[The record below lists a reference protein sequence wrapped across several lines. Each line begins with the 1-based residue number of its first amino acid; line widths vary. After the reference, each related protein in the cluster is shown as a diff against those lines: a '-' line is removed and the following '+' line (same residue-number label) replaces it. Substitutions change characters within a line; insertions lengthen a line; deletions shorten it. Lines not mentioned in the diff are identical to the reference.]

1 MADTFDLYT
10 QELNRLN
17 QEIESNPLLKAVYDQ
32 ARRDTSSV
40 YRNSTVPQD
49 TEAYERRNE
58 INRNDPEFQN
68 RVKAKLD
75 QLIDK
80 RLTDPN
86 AIFAAI
92 SNDPDLDAA
101 FPTNIDKFDA
111 LKQVQQSVLD
121 AQNELNALKGYNIE
135 DKGFIRDTLGA
146 VGSGL
151 LNTAVSPYYAYK
163 KHDIVNKLDN
173 LPLNQLEGINKKLLT
188 ASQIQDKVD
197 EAKERMYSNDLSTRT
212 RALQELQYY
221 KGTLDNL
228 ALTDEEQ
235 QIWDRYGKEYS
246 SLKMELDQVN
256 ADKSDLLGSRNI
268 STDEARVLMDQYRR
282 REEYKRQGID
292 PSLGDHIFNAIKDS
306 TSSFGAVG
314 RSLGNVLSSA
324 IPFMIPVIGG
334 ALGVASFGSTAMEYA
349 TDLMEDH
356 LRKYNELPT
365 EEQLKA
371 ALYGALAAGIDYYG
385 SKGLVK
391 GYGGVAGQFFRGIG
405 KTDAERFASEGAKFL
420 AKKWEST
427 LKGLPQGSIARA
439 TITDI
444 TDFVSKELPNLSKK
458 EFDSVI
464 KDLKGTLD
472 KEIYKETLGTKAKKA
487 IASLPEGIMRKTL
500 EAPIKT
506 VEAVGKIAKGVK
518 TGNKY
523 LHEHFDAGVQDMAK
537 AGLGLAAENVGSSL
551 VRQNYK
557 GEYDKE
563 EIARGLV
570 DGFISGGAFH
580 GISNAAYKPIS
591 GLKGVAKS
599 TINKFMYGD
608 VDLDNRTDFNTLTDK
623 IKNADKDPNIA
634 KYFGEITSAYGEKLD
649 ILNNT
654 IEAARTE
661 NSNLLEKFGDVG
673 LTINDEGKASVDEA
687 KYSSSDANVSLKA
700 LKKAVSRYN
709 RNQKIIDNAGA
720 EVTLRK
726 AEWDAAVKE
735 GASKLLEKS
744 KTSDEYTE
752 EEKEKIKQSY
762 VDTLDEDGQLK
773 FLQKEEGMSEET
785 AKRYLEAKKNKESV
799 PENYT
804 STVED
809 TGVSVHEVFERGNVD
824 VFRFTDILKEPE
836 VRKAI
841 ANTDKVAFDKAIDD
855 LVKENKTDKTKG
867 ISEQRANFV
876 KEQFNE
882 DKFNQFTRYETKG
895 SKDGSFKELN
905 KAVQDDVISSL
916 GLKDNITLDAVK
928 KDPSKLADYVK
939 QQLTDRTSDKTIY
952 QKAGEIKEAVKDINI
967 KDYNDIIDAT
977 AGEVQIAIEKAL
989 KINEQLIGK
998 KVYKKKEDAEKAI
1011 KDNKLSEA
1019 YTVNKVSEGRYVI
1032 AERDVKGL
1040 TDTLE
1045 ALAAKKEPITEKEVE
1060 DFVNAYTEDLNID
1073 QTSIFKLKDKL
1084 RKTFKQYHSAPEESK
1099 ATTKKALIEELNKL
1113 ITGRKNTLNTAK
1125 EYVSKHEAVR
1135 SAIHGY
1141 DKNKDYIKESGA
1153 RKAERALKTKADK
1166 VLKEQTVTN
1175 SVFDDLEK
1183 SQAITLAAK
1192 AINSM
1197 YAKIA
1202 AAGIDLNNPT
1212 QEPDKWKN
1220 ITIFTLKDIRNLK
1233 ALNSRLLRI
1242 PDSTQ
1247 EQEYI
1252 QTLLSIIDKT
1262 TVQTDNTVNTFVS
1275 PSIVMTGDVTGNSE
1289 SATKATD
1296 NNIALREA
1304 FKKSFPNELF
1314 HIPMSIPE
1322 LELASAINEAALE
1335 YDQQEQGRAAH
1346 TLNRN
1351 ILNHRREIVDL
1362 LEQLQKFEIAVEDGG
1377 NSNLL
1382 ELACSRAKIKV
1393 PKSFEQKD
1401 LTDTQLIAVFNAIF
1415 SCNECLRYLGLDPS
1429 VPEKTRINRENI
1441 SKSMASKSITS
1452 YTELRNTKPNKGFNF
1467 TAKISTNTDTFNSSN
1482 TLVERIIALDRVFG
1496 GTGSI
1501 MYVLAQN
1508 SVNTDY
1514 PAIYKE
1520 LLRTLEITQRADSD
1534 FYGLKPKEID
1544 DIINELDKPKVLFA
1558 SSKGVNS
1565 SEANWQMHNIQEFVQ
1580 EAYKA
1585 TSITKGNKNAQTA
1598 FSKNKVAFIKRL
1610 LLHKIATELKNLSS
1624 SDKQNKF
1631 TNEDYARLYRAYQ
1644 ICKGLPEYLPEKNK
1658 VHVGT
1663 IDNDTVSR
1671 LDELLWAVAP
1681 TEKEFDDAINEL
1693 RTAYNNKETNIDA
1706 DLTDTAIK
1714 EVRQAIYTVKG
1725 YLILSTNIAEKI
1737 KDSKIKI
1744 ALAKILQAKVNRNAN
1759 ANNASSTTTG
1769 TAKLSNNGHNIARV
1783 YVNHSVYAD
1792 DVTIVGNRCA
1802 MLGNHANDYT
1812 IEANNP
1818 NYAGKDKLHDVWKV
1832 ITGIAK
1838 EGTRFLDS
1846 DLIID
1851 KIFGMNVNG
1860 NLVYAE
1866 EILNVLAAV
1875 GLNNIMMIAKGQ
1887 SEEFL
1892 QSLVANNVIS
1902 SKAKAKMYQEKFSD
1916 YESLCRSL
1924 GKQAIHSI
1932 GLRLASENSRAN
1944 IEEQIAAEL
1953 GARVLQL
1960 LEAKGYV
1967 SKQYVDN
1974 NGNFHSK
1981 KPEGSSIRVVKLT
1994 DGTNGLSNDGVDL
2007 NNRLESLEKYEYID
2021 GNGLKCTGH
2030 VLEELLN
2037 ETNGKY
2043 PYRIDA
2049 TNNIDEFQDYQTKL
2063 EQQFNTDEQIHR
2075 VNTHDVSYK
2084 TLDKSGNEVDAKFK
2098 VEIIPF
2104 TGLARVK
2111 QTNGTAL
2118 NNGNPVYL
2126 NRKAVYKANGV
2137 MNEPLPL
2144 VELAFK
2150 STERRTFNKQAY
2162 MYFIGNAMDDPDV
2175 KYWTDLPENVQ
2186 RALGMDLDK
2195 LKGYP
2200 ETYRNQKNEQ
2210 IFRRAKEFHEYAKGL
2225 SGTEELVFPVVMT
2238 PNNRFLVDSP
2248 IFDYREFKPVRD
2260 LFTIVN
2266 SQVGTVSLKN
2276 PDGSTN
2282 EVKQT
2287 MAMATILFNYGID
2300 VDKMTFDEI
2309 RKVFKAMY
2317 TKLDDM
2323 DLKSF
2328 SIDSIRKALSTIQ
2341 FTVYKG
2347 IKDDEATLKT
2357 KMALPA
2363 QLLIHDLQQHGLQ
2376 VMEDIL
2382 YGNDLVN
2389 FHYMIEVDGLNNGS
2403 SHHFVQSDVFSNTDD
2418 ISIAKAVAV
2427 GMIPKS
2433 LQQVGGSTFGNFISL
2448 MASDPTKFRDVY
2460 MQSAETA
2467 KQYSVAA
2474 FIERCVSDVKASDTS
2489 INLLNDLCDIF
2500 NIDKKLSIE
2509 AKIAGLM
2516 SRDVMK
2522 KVAMPSTYGAGF
2534 DALLSHLAENITKE
2548 LSKRLAGVKGPTM
2561 DVQKL
2566 TRIYDNFK
2574 RYNKGDLVLLDKL
2587 GNTVMYS
2594 EVLKDPDKDLT
2605 DYLIFIEG
2613 NENLFENI
2621 KKTCLHDTVTGA
2633 KAVTV
2638 EASERGAILN
2648 KAVEA
2653 QSKLFTAIVQKILK
2667 ENYPNKSL
2675 GDITYKEQETILN
2688 AISTQFLF
2696 GTQKQSLD
2704 TLKPAVMAAIRLI
2717 DYNNKVT
2724 AHYKGGDT
2732 SVRFGSK
2739 IAKDSLG
2746 SAFSPIYIH
2755 GFDASNIAQAQQ
2767 IIRQTLGAFTGI
2779 HDAVMINLKQFL
2791 GDGTGMSVPQAM
2803 NKSFINNALTAYLPL
2818 LEMSNNL
2825 QMGLDKIAEF
2835 MSSSDVAEIRRSMEA
2850 LTGYACLEISNIMNL
2865 LEEAR
2870 NAENGKGLTV
2880 NQFAFGDLTGFK
2892 ITKKY
2897 AEEQIDNIKKSLSA
2911 KEMKKVETLST
2922 AGFINWLKENNNTA
2936 YTALTKNKEYL
2947 FTLKSIK
2954 ELQSAI
2960 TDTNDPLGLK
2970 NKSTTDKIYQS
2981 KSIQE
2986 LIDDYVKYRQ
2996 GQYES
3001 SFFKIFT
3008 DAISEQAKARNDRV
3022 TDKLTKNA
3030 KTTKNAPE
3038 GIKELINILHIA
3050 RDINSISKEGSI
3062 TKLLNHKAH
3071 KLFGLNITNP
3081 DSYDILAML
3090 VQMTTQNNIS
3100 NRDLV
3105 KVKELAKDAEF
3116 LNDNLNIEP
3125 LDKTAESII
3134 VEATDVNLSD
3144 TLDYITNSAIQEYG
3158 KDTSKGINES
3168 VAYTEFIMGY
3178 VDRLKERLDKTKA
3191 KQIIFKMDSAID
3203 FMLLP
3208 AVNQQIQMNKKTP
3221 SSPWYGCTIAIAP
3234 NATDRIP
3241 SSMNKNLTHAY
3252 YLNEHFTKGIHQFT
3266 VINPTENRDNELLNL
3281 EYDGRFTHSGS
3292 LTGQRY
3298 DTQQYTVSIDETNG
3312 REIKSESF
3320 NRDLANNNKPDIY
3333 IANYYGKILTCNES
3347 GLVTPNMMR
3356 TQKSPSD
3363 ISGIAEYQNNVINFS
3378 EKNLIQ
3384 DGDVDR
3390 EWELPSLNIVNET
3403 PHFTSGSH
3411 IVVGINSDGTVI
3423 NKKIYN
3429 STISRIPALKEA
3441 HKEAMKAYEDM
3452 EKKYANDPTMRMD
3465 VIHMPITIETY
3476 LDNFTPIK
3484 VTFIISKDNQIYLSD
3499 ILEFTEP
3506 TSSTSGR
3513 AANYV
3518 LKTEASYNANTEEGR
3533 RAIQR
3538 LQEFRNRFSD
3548 TILRN
3553 ANNDRN
3559 NAFSSW
3565 VYQIRTK
3572 NAKKTP
3578 DEISTTRITIPENI
3592 INEDNYVYD
3601 YNSTLTSINI
3611 DKVCN
3616 ISLEDNVIYLGTD
3629 ANPANYY
3636 YKGKGKKPT
3645 IYSYDN
3651 VKNYEAQKTIG
3662 NRIASAISSATYN
3675 TIQNTINAVRRHK
3688 YTTQKSDEDMNVYD
3702 TAVYRDLTC
3711 KDSQDLFDSLVSEDR
3726 ARSIETSHLDP
3737 VFNMLKS
3744 LHIDVRYYLNNL
3756 AYSQGGAFIETI
3768 NAKPTGYINFNTKGT
3783 GSHAEVF
3790 VHEYSHIPLEYL
3802 KYDANA
3808 YRLATQLYQF
3818 AAKHLTLEDFDCSRE
3833 EAERI
3838 YNYIFRDTNTIDPQI
3853 EFITYSLTNANFR
3866 KALDKMAERAKFRK
3880 EFNDKKESVLAR
3892 FVNTISGSLNNKPSN
3907 NINSMIFDIF
3917 KRSVDLCNEYGKKA
3931 PRDEDAYLAEKMQL
3945 SKADLKIQNAITY
3958 GLSKIS
3964 SKISDAISSIAET
3977 TFNRVR
3983 IEEKLRLAET
3993 NQDSKIANQMKDILP
4008 AMMDA
4013 LPSASEGFQDIANQ
4027 LRQSFEGV
4035 SDGNYEYVKLRY
4047 QAKETIDKAREN
4059 ASSALNEV
4067 IRKAT
4072 KDIPQKTLNEMS
4084 EYVLKA
4090 DMSCLVDINGYSKQ
4104 ELSKLLT
4111 DKAYR
4116 KEEINRIE
4124 NNLRHG
4130 TYGNF
4135 YVNASKGLIDKL
4147 ITGINTSGIGY
4158 NNAYEIANFSGSKL
4172 ASNHTNMVPEIDR
4185 YITLSVMDKLD
4196 SKNGNVYRSLNKH
4209 LDVLMEILNIHNG
4222 LKKME
4227 YSQVYGESMQKV
4239 HIPKGEL
4246 HGGKIP
4252 NKFTVVPKSQLKA
4265 YKWAGYKDEGKVK
4278 FDPFYNHIIGEEYYK
4293 VSAKHMPNVPYVDG
4307 IPVLT
4312 DIFNGRNKSDVY
4324 LGGKKVEST
4333 QISPTFQKQEFQAV
4347 SDYINRRIQELNSPN
4362 YKPLDS
4368 KSIDGVITPTFGIG
4382 NKLTGCDFQLN
4393 QKESDKYLN
4402 RHIKFT
4408 SALGDHYG
4416 SIIERMRAPDWNN
4429 QVAQALDDLYKER
4442 HDKHDFTW
4450 LKQDTDNAEYLE
4462 IYNLLPYEMKKF
4474 FKDKY
4479 GVDGVPVETRYL
4491 TGIVGYREIS
4501 ANKIDKNDLEWNNKL
4516 KHSVTEYL
4524 SHIFHNGYVAKGETF
4539 LRYLT
4544 KLGKENLV
4552 IKGVAVSV
4560 DNILSNNVT
4569 LSVLGLSPEQ
4579 VCKYQIEG
4587 LNNLL
4592 KYKEMSRERYMLKT
4606 KEITN
4611 TLTEADKARIRGL
4624 EASMHDLP
4632 ISYLAEHGAMPTIA
4646 EDLTESDR
4654 LAKDFIDRNLPK
4666 ELQTFAH
4673 NVIGDQ
4679 KSWVYK
4685 HLSDLAT
4692 FGDITARYAQFKYL
4706 TEDKHINKE
4715 EAFRQCMQTFIDYS
4729 NPLPRNLQY
4738 FDSIGALPFTKFL
4751 LGNQTNVLNSLVKK
4765 PSRALAGI
4773 MATSAM
4779 GIPSIY
4785 DSILGLDAITNRWK
4799 VPGFGLWYDSLGTLP
4814 INRALDIL

>member
-1 MADTFDLYT
+1 MADTFDLYN

-40 YRNSTVPQD
+40 YRNNSVPQD
-49 TEAYERRNE
+49 IEAYERRNE

-111 LKQVQQSVLD
+111 LKQVQESVLD
-121 AQNELNALKGYNIE
+121 AQNELNAIKGYNIE
-135 DKGFIRDTLGA
+135 DKGVIRDTLSA

-292 PSLGDHIFNAIKDS
+292 PSLGDHIFDAIKDS

-324 IPFMIPVIGG
+324 IPFMIPVIGP

-420 AKKWEST
+420 AQKWEST
-427 LKGLPQGSIARA
+427 LKGLPQGSIART
-439 TITDI
+439 TITDL

-487 IASLPEGIMRKTL
+487 IASLPEGIIRKSL

-506 VEAVGKIAKGVK
+506 VEAVSKVAKGVRI
-518 TGNKY
+518 GNKY
-523 LHEHFDAGVQDMAK
+523 AHEHFDAGVQDMAK
-537 AGLGLAAENVGSSL
+537 AGLGLASENVGSAL

-649 ILNNT
+649 VLNNT

-687 KYSSSDANVSLKA
+687 KYASSDANVSLKA

-709 RNQKIIDNAGA
+709 RNQKIIDKAGA

-726 AEWDAAVKE
+726 TEWDAAVKE
-735 GASKLLEKS
+735 GANKLLEKS

-762 VDTLDEDGQLK
+762 VDTLDEDGQLS

-785 AKRYLEAKKNKESV
+785 AKRYLEAKKNKEAV
-799 PENYT
+799 PEDYT
-804 STVED
+804 STVGD

-824 VFRFTDILKEPE
+824 VFRFTDILKDPS
-836 VRKAI
+836 VREAI
-841 ANTDKVAFDKAIDD
+841 ANTDKVAFDNAIDN
-855 LVKENKTDKTKG
+855 LVKKNKADKTKG
-867 ISEQRANFV
+867 ISEQRANFI

-916 GLKDNITLDAVK
+916 GLEDKITLDEVK
-928 KDPSKLADYVK
+928 NNPSKLADYVK

-977 AGEVQIAIEKAL
+977 AGEVQTAIEKAL

-1060 DFVNAYTEDLNID
+1060 DFVNAYTEDLTID
-1073 QTSIFKLKDKL
+1073 ESSIFKLKEKL

-1125 EYVSKHEAVR
+1125 EYVSEHEAVR

-1141 DKNKDYIKESGA
+1141 DKNKDYIKESRA
-1153 RKAERALKTKADK
+1153 RKAERALKTKADEA
-1166 VLKEQTVTN
+1166 LKEQTVTN
-1175 SVFDDLEK
+1175 SVFDDLK
-1183 SQAITLAAK
+1183 DSQAVTLAAK

-1212 QEPDKWKN
+1212 KEPDKWKN
-1220 ITIFTLKDIRNLK
+1220 ITVFTLKDVRNLK

-1242 PDSTQ
+1242 PDKVQ

-1289 SATKATD
+1289 SATKAID
-1296 NNIALREA
+1296 NNIALRKALIE
-1304 FKKSFPNELF
+1304 SFPDGLSKV
-1314 HIPMSIPE
+1314 PMSIPD
-1322 LELASAINEAALE
+1322 LELANAINEAALE

-1362 LEQLQKFEIAVEDGG
+1362 LEQLQKFEVAVEDSG

-1382 ELACSRAKIKV
+1382 ELACSKAKIEV

-1401 LTDTQLIAVFNAIF
+1401 LTDSQLIAVFNAIF

-1429 VPEKTRINRENI
+1429 VPEKKKINRENI

-1452 YTELRNTKPNKGFNF
+1452 YTELCNTKPNKGFNF
-1467 TAKISTNTDTFNSSN
+1467 TAISPNTNAFNTSN
-1482 TLVERIIALDRVFG
+1482 TLVDRIIALDRVFG

-1534 FYGLKPKEID
+1534 FYGLKPKDID
-1544 DIINELDKPKVLFA
+1544 NIINELDVNKGKYLFTP
-1558 SSKGVNS
+1558 STGVNS

-1580 EAYKA
+1580 EAYNA

-1598 FSKNKVAFIKRL
+1598 FGKNKVAFIKRL

-1644 ICKGLPEYLPEKNK
+1644 ICKGLPEYLPEKTK
-1658 VHVGT
+1658 VAVGT
-1663 IDNDTVSR
+1663 IDNSTVNR
-1671 LDELLWAVAP
+1671 LDELLWAVAS

-1693 RTAYNNKETNIDA
+1693 RTAYKNKQTNIDA

-1714 EVRQAIYTVKG
+1714 EVRQAIYTVDG
-1725 YLILSTNIAEKI
+1725 YLVLSENIANKI
-1737 KDSKIKI
+1737 TDGKIKI
-1744 ALAKILQAKVNRNAN
+1744 ALAKILQAKVNNNATT
-1759 ANNASSTTTG
+1759 NNASSTTTG
-1769 TAKLSNNGHNIARV
+1769 TDKLSNNGHNIAGV

-1792 DVTIVGNRCA
+1792 DVTVVGNRCA

-1818 NYAGKDKLHDVWKV
+1818 NYAGKDKLHETWKV

-1902 SKAKAKMYQEKFSD
+1902 SKAKAKMYREKFSD

-1974 NGNFHSK
+1974 NGNFHST

-1994 DGTNGLSNDGVDL
+1994 DGTNGLSNDGIDL
-2007 NNRLESLEKYEYID
+2007 NNRLENIEKYEYED
-2021 GNGLKCTGH
+2021 GNGLKRTGH

-2037 ETNGKY
+2037 GTNEKY
-2043 PYRIDA
+2043 PYRIK
-2049 TNNIDEFQDYQTKL
+2049 NSKGINEFEEYQKKL
-2063 EQQFNTDEQIHR
+2063 ENQFNNDEQIHR
-2075 VNTHDVSYK
+2075 VTTHNVSYK
-2084 TLDKSGNEVDAKFK
+2084 TLDKSGNEVNAKFK

-2104 TGLARVK
+2104 TGLAKV
-2111 QTNGTAL
+2111 TGTTL

-2162 MYFIGNAMDDPDV
+2162 DEFIGNAMGKSNV

-2200 ETYRNQKNEQ
+2200 ETYRTQKNEQ

-2225 SGTEELVFPVVMT
+2225 GNNEELVFPVIMT

-2266 SQVGTVSLKN
+2266 STVGTVSLKDS
-2276 PDGSTN
+2276 DGKVN

-2309 RKVFKAMY
+2309 RKVFQKMY
-2317 TKLDDM
+2317 DALKNM
-2323 DLKSF
+2323 DLPNSSVSDITDKL
-2328 SIDSIRKALSTIQ
+2328 KTIQ

-2347 IKDDEATLKT
+2347 VKDDEATLKT
-2357 KMALPA
+2357 KLALPA
-2363 QLLIHDLQQHGLQ
+2363 QLLINDLKQNRLR

-2382 YGNDLVN
+2382 NGNNLVN

-2433 LQQVGGSTFGNFISL
+2433 LQQVDGTSFGNFISL
-2448 MASDPTKFRDVY
+2448 MASDPSKFRDVY

-2474 FIERCVSDVKASDTS
+2474 FIERCVSDVKASNTS

-2500 NIDKKLSIE
+2500 NVDKKLSIE

-2667 ENYPNKSL
+2667 ENYPDKSL

-2724 AHYKGGDT
+2724 AHYRGGDT

-2767 IIRQTLGAFTGI
+2767 IIRQSLGAFTGI

-2835 MSSSDVAEIRRSMEA
+2835 MSSSDIAEIRRSMEA

-2870 NAENGKGLTV
+2870 NAENGEGLIV

-2892 ITKKY
+2892 ITKEY
-2897 AEEQIDNIKKSLSA
+2897 AEEQINKIKNSLSA

-2947 FTLKSIK
+2947 STLTSIK
-2954 ELQSAI
+2954 ELYNTI
-2960 TDTNDPLGLK
+2960 VDTNNPLGLK
-2970 NKSTTDKIYQS
+2970 NVSITDKIYQS
-2981 KSIQE
+2981 KSIQD
-2986 LIDDYVKYRQ
+2986 LIRDYVEYRR

-3008 DAISEQAKARNDRV
+3008 DAISKQAKARNNRV

-3030 KTTKNAPE
+3030 KATKNAPE

-3050 RDINSISKEGSI
+3050 RDVGGISKEGSI
-3062 TKLLNHKAH
+3062 IKLLNHKAH

-3105 KVKELAKDAEF
+3105 KVKELAEEAKF

-3125 LDKTAESII
+3125 LNQTAESII

-3144 TLDYITNSAIQEYG
+3144 TLDYITNTAIQEYG
-3158 KDTSKGINES
+3158 KDTTKGINES

-3241 SSMNKNLTHAY
+3241 SNMNKNLTHAY
-3252 YLNEHFTKGIHQFT
+3252 YLNNHFTKGIHQFT

-3281 EYDGRFTHSGS
+3281 EYDGRFTYSGGI
-3292 LTGQRY
+3292 TGQNY
-3298 DTQQYTVSIDETNG
+3298 DRQKYTVSIDETNG
-3312 REIKSESF
+3312 REIKSDSF
-3320 NRDLANNNKPDIY
+3320 KRDLADCKPDIY
-3333 IANYYGKILTCNES
+3333 IANYYGKILTLNES

-3378 EKNLIQ
+3378 
-3384 DGDVDR
+3384 
-3390 EWELPSLNIVNET
+3390 NET
-3403 PHFTSGSH
+3403 LEHLQSEYILGNFIPKNILHETPQFITGSH

-3423 NKKIYN
+3423 NDKIYN

-3452 EKKYANDPTMRMD
+3452 EKKYANDPSMNMD

-3476 LDNFTPIK
+3476 VDNFTPIK
-3484 VTFIISKDNQIYLSD
+3484 VTFIVSRDNQIFLSD
-3499 ILEFTEP
+3499 ILECTEA
-3506 TSSTSGR
+3506 TSSTSNR

-3538 LQEFRNRFSD
+3538 LQIFRGRFND
-3548 TILRN
+3548 AILN
-3553 ANNDRN
+3553 SANNDRN

-3565 VYQIRTK
+3565 IYRIRT
-3572 NAKKTP
+3572 NAKYKNLSP
-3578 DEISTTRITIPENI
+3578 EELANTRITIPKNI
-3592 INEDNYVYD
+3592 INETDYVYNYD
-3601 YNSTLTSINI
+3601 SILNRINI
-3611 DKVCN
+3611 DKLCN
-3616 ISLEDNVIYLGTD
+3616 LSSENNVIYLGYD
-3629 ANPANYY
+3629 ANP
-3636 YKGKGKKPT
+3636 
-3645 IYSYDN
+3645 YSYIRADSPTPTVYTYDT
-3651 VKNYEAQKTIG
+3651 VKGYEAQKTIG

-3675 TIQNTINAVRRHK
+3675 TIQNTIAAVRRHK

-3726 ARSIETSHLDP
+3726 ARSIETSHLDH
-3737 VFNMLKS
+3737 VFNLLKS

-3818 AAKHLTLEDFDCSRE
+3818 AAKNLTLEDFDCSRE

-3838 YNYIFRDTNTIDPQI
+3838 YNYIFRDTNTVDPQI
-3853 EFITYSLTNANFR
+3853 EFITYSLTNADFR
-3866 KALDKMAERAKFRK
+3866 KALDKMADRAKFKK

-4013 LPSASEGFQDIANQ
+4013 LPPASEGFQDIANQ

-4196 SKNGNVYRSLNKH
+4196 SKNGNVYRNLNKH

-4312 DIFNGRNKSDVY
+4312 DVFNGRNKSDIY
-4324 LGGKKVEST
+4324 LGNKKVEST

-4450 LKQDTDNAEYLE
+4450 LKQDTDNAEHLE

-4552 IKGVAVSV
+4552 IKGVAVSI

-4624 EASMHDLP
+4624 EASMKALP

-4673 NVIGDQ
+4673 NAIGDQ
-4679 KSWVYK
+4679 KSWVYR

-4779 GIPSIY
+4779 GVPSIY

>member
-1 MADTFDLYT
+1 
-10 QELNRLN
+10 
-17 QEIESNPLLKAVYDQ
+17 
-32 ARRDTSSV
+32 
-40 YRNSTVPQD
+40 
-49 TEAYERRNE
+49 
-58 INRNDPEFQN
+58 
-68 RVKAKLD
+68 
-75 QLIDK
+75 
-80 RLTDPN
+80 
-86 AIFAAI
+86 
-92 SNDPDLDAA
+92 
-101 FPTNIDKFDA
+101 
-111 LKQVQQSVLD
+111 
-121 AQNELNALKGYNIE
+121 
-135 DKGFIRDTLGA
+135 
-146 VGSGL
+146 
-151 LNTAVSPYYAYK
+151 
-163 KHDIVNKLDN
+163 
-173 LPLNQLEGINKKLLT
+173 
-188 ASQIQDKVD
+188 
-197 EAKERMYSNDLSTRT
+197 
-212 RALQELQYY
+212 
-221 KGTLDNL
+221 
-228 ALTDEEQ
+228 
-235 QIWDRYGKEYS
+235 
-246 SLKMELDQVN
+246 
-256 ADKSDLLGSRNI
+256 
-268 STDEARVLMDQYRR
+268 
-282 REEYKRQGID
+282 
-292 PSLGDHIFNAIKDS
+292 
-306 TSSFGAVG
+306 
-314 RSLGNVLSSA
+314 
-324 IPFMIPVIGG
+324 
-334 ALGVASFGSTAMEYA
+334 
-349 TDLMEDH
+349 
-356 LRKYNELPT
+356 
-365 EEQLKA
+365 
-371 ALYGALAAGIDYYG
+371 
-385 SKGLVK
+385 
-391 GYGGVAGQFFRGIG
+391 
-405 KTDAERFASEGAKFL
+405 
-420 AKKWEST
+420 
-427 LKGLPQGSIARA
+427 
-439 TITDI
+439 
-444 TDFVSKELPNLSKK
+444 
-458 EFDSVI
+458 
-464 KDLKGTLD
+464 
-472 KEIYKETLGTKAKKA
+472 
-487 IASLPEGIMRKTL
+487 
-500 EAPIKT
+500 
-506 VEAVGKIAKGVK
+506 
-518 TGNKY
+518 
-523 LHEHFDAGVQDMAK
+523 
-537 AGLGLAAENVGSSL
+537 
-551 VRQNYK
+551 
-557 GEYDKE
+557 
-563 EIARGLV
+563 
-570 DGFISGGAFH
+570 
-580 GISNAAYKPIS
+580 
-591 GLKGVAKS
+591 
-599 TINKFMYGD
+599 
-608 VDLDNRTDFNTLTDK
+608 
-623 IKNADKDPNIA
+623 
-634 KYFGEITSAYGEKLD
+634 
-649 ILNNT
+649 
-654 IEAARTE
+654 
-661 NSNLLEKFGDVG
+661 
-673 LTINDEGKASVDEA
+673 
-687 KYSSSDANVSLKA
+687 
-700 LKKAVSRYN
+700 
-709 RNQKIIDNAGA
+709 
-720 EVTLRK
+720 
-726 AEWDAAVKE
+726 
-735 GASKLLEKS
+735 
-744 KTSDEYTE
+744 
-752 EEKEKIKQSY
+752 
-762 VDTLDEDGQLK
+762 
-773 FLQKEEGMSEET
+773 
-785 AKRYLEAKKNKESV
+785 
-799 PENYT
+799 
-804 STVED
+804 
-809 TGVSVHEVFERGNVD
+809 
-824 VFRFTDILKEPE
+824 
-836 VRKAI
+836 
-841 ANTDKVAFDKAIDD
+841 
-855 LVKENKTDKTKG
+855 
-867 ISEQRANFV
+867 
-876 KEQFNE
+876 
-882 DKFNQFTRYETKG
+882 
-895 SKDGSFKELN
+895 
-905 KAVQDDVISSL
+905 
-916 GLKDNITLDAVK
+916 
-928 KDPSKLADYVK
+928 
-939 QQLTDRTSDKTIY
+939 
-952 QKAGEIKEAVKDINI
+952 
-967 KDYNDIIDAT
+967 
-977 AGEVQIAIEKAL
+977 
-989 KINEQLIGK
+989 
-998 KVYKKKEDAEKAI
+998 
-1011 KDNKLSEA
+1011 
-1019 YTVNKVSEGRYVI
+1019 
-1032 AERDVKGL
+1032 
-1040 TDTLE
+1040 
-1045 ALAAKKEPITEKEVE
+1045 
-1060 DFVNAYTEDLNID
+1060 
-1073 QTSIFKLKDKL
+1073 
-1084 RKTFKQYHSAPEESK
+1084 
-1099 ATTKKALIEELNKL
+1099 
-1113 ITGRKNTLNTAK
+1113 
-1125 EYVSKHEAVR
+1125 
-1135 SAIHGY
+1135 
-1141 DKNKDYIKESGA
+1141 
-1153 RKAERALKTKADK
+1153 
-1166 VLKEQTVTN
+1166 
-1175 SVFDDLEK
+1175 
-1183 SQAITLAAK
+1183 
-1192 AINSM
+1192 M

-1212 QEPDKWKN
+1212 KEPNKWKN
-1220 ITIFTLKDIRNLK
+1220 ITIFTLKDVRNLK
-1233 ALNSRLLRI
+1233 ALNSRLLNF
-1242 PDSTQ
+1242 PDTVQ
-1247 EQEYI
+1247 EQQYI

-1296 NNIALREA
+1296 NNIALRKA
-1304 FKKSFPNELF
+1304 FLESFPDGLHEV
-1314 HIPMSIPE
+1314 PMSIPD
-1322 LELASAINEAALE
+1322 LELANAINEAALD

-1351 ILNHRREIVDL
+1351 ILNHREEIVDL
-1362 LEQLQKFEIAVEDGG
+1362 LKQLQEFEVAVEDGG

-1382 ELACSRAKIKV
+1382 ELACSKAKIKKV

-1429 VPEKTRINRENI
+1429 VPEKTKINRENI

-1467 TAKISTNTDTFNSSN
+1467 SRITTDRQAFNDSK
-1482 TLVERIIALDRVFG
+1482 TLVDRIIALDRVFG

-1534 FYGLKPKEID
+1534 FYGLNPKEID
-1544 DIINELDKPKVLFA
+1544 AIISELDKPGHLFKP
-1558 SSKGVNS
+1558 SKGVNS

-1580 EAYKA
+1580 GAYNTA
-1585 TSITKGNKNAQTA
+1585 SITAGNNHAKTA
-1598 FSKNKVAFIKRL
+1598 FDRNNVAFVKRL
-1610 LLHKIATELKNLSS
+1610 LLHKIATELQKISS

-1631 TNEDYARLYRAYQ
+1631 TDEDYARLYRAYQ
-1644 ICKGLPEYLPEKNK
+1644 ICKGLPEYLPEKTK
-1658 VHVGT
+1658 VAVRT
-1663 IDNDTVSR
+1663 IDNSTVDK
-1671 LDELLWAVAP
+1671 LDDLLWAVAP
-1681 TEKEFDDAINEL
+1681 TEQQFDDAINEL
-1693 RTAYNNKETNIDA
+1693 RTAYKNKQTNIDA

-1714 EVRQAIYTVKG
+1714 EIRQAIYTVKG
-1725 YLILSTNIAEKI
+1725 YLILSTNIADKI
-1737 KDSKIKI
+1737 TDNKTKI

-1759 ANNASSTTTG
+1759 TNNASSTTTG
-1769 TAKLSNNGHNIARV
+1769 TAKLSNNGHNIARL

-1792 DVTIVGNRCA
+1792 DVTVVGDRCA

-1818 NYAGKDKLHDVWKV
+1818 NYAGKDELHETWKV

-1846 DLIID
+1846 GLIID

-1902 SKAKAKMYQEKFSD
+1902 SKAKAKMYREKFSD

-1974 NGNFHSK
+1974 NGDFHSK

-1994 DGTNGLSNDGVDL
+1994 DGTNGLGTDGVDL
-2007 NNRLESLEKYEYID
+2007 NNRLESIEKYEYVD
-2021 GNGLKCTGH
+2021 GNGLNRTGH

-2037 ETNGKY
+2037 ETNEKY
-2043 PYRIDA
+2043 PYRIDTA
-2049 TNNIDEFQDYQTKL
+2049 NKIDEFKEYQDKL
-2063 EQQFNTDEQIHR
+2063 EQQFKNDEAIHR
-2075 VNTHDVSYK
+2075 VNTHNDISYE
-2084 TLDKSGNEVDAKFK
+2084 TLDKAGNPNPVTFK

-2104 TGLARVK
+2104 TGLARIT
-2111 QTNGTAL
+2111 QTNGTDL
-2118 NNGNPVYL
+2118 NSGKPVYL

-2137 MNEPLPL
+2137 MNEPLTL

-2150 STERRTFNKQAY
+2150 STERRKFNKQAY
-2162 MYFIGNAMDDPDV
+2162 DEFIGNAMNDPNV

-2186 RALGMDLDK
+2186 RALGMDLDE

-2200 ETYRNQKNEQ
+2200 ETYRRQKNEQ

-2225 SGTEELVFPVVMT
+2225 SGNEELVFPVVMT

-2266 SQVGTVSLKN
+2266 SQVGKVSLKN
-2276 PDGSTN
+2276 SDGKVN

-2309 RKVFKAMY
+2309 RKVFQKMY
-2317 TKLDDM
+2317 DTLDGM

-2328 SIDSIRKALSTIQ
+2328 SVDSIRKALSKIQ

-2347 IKDDEATLKT
+2347 VKDDEATLKT

-2363 QLLIHDLQQHGLQ
+2363 QLLIHDLQQNGLG

-2382 YGNDLVN
+2382 SGNDLIN

-2403 SHHFVQSDVFSNTDD
+2403 SHHFAQSDVFSNTDD

-2433 LQQVGGSTFGNFISL
+2433 LQQVGSSTFGNFISL
-2448 MASDPTKFRDVY
+2448 MAHEPDKYRDVY

-2474 FIERCVSDVKASDTS
+2474 FIERCVSDVRASNVS
-2489 INLLNDLCDIF
+2489 KRLLNDLCIIF
-2500 NIDKKLSIE
+2500 NVDVNLSIDKK
-2509 AKIAGLM
+2509 IASLM

-2548 LSKRLAGVKGPTM
+2548 LSKRLAGVKSPQM
-2561 DVQKL
+2561 KKEQL
-2566 TRIYDNFK
+2566 IRIYNNF
-2574 RYNKGDLVLLDKL
+2574 REYNGKEDLVLLDKL

-2594 EVLKDPDKDLT
+2594 DVLKDPDKDLT
-2605 DYLIFIEG
+2605 DYLVFIEG
-2613 NENLFENI
+2613 NDKLFENI

-2648 KAVEA
+2648 RAVEA

-2667 ENYPNKSL
+2667 ENYPDKSL

-2704 TLKPAVMAAIRLI
+2704 TLKPAVMAAIKLI

-2724 AHYKGGDT
+2724 AHYRGGDT

-2791 GDGTGMSVPQAM
+2791 GDGTSMSVPQAM
-2803 NKSFINNALTAYLPL
+2803 NKSFIDNALTAYLPL

-2835 MSSSDVAEIRRSMEA
+2835 MSPSDVAEIRRSMEA

-2870 NAENGKGLTV
+2870 NAKDGTGLTV

-2892 ITKKY
+2892 ITKEY
-2897 AEEQIDNIKKSLSA
+2897 AEKQIDKIKNSLSA
-2911 KEMKKVETLST
+2911 AEMKKVETLST

-2947 FTLKSIK
+2947 FTLTSIK
-2954 ELQSAI
+2954 ELQSALI
-2960 TDTNDPLGLK
+2960 DTNNPLGLK
-2970 NKSTTDKIYQS
+2970 NVSTTDKIYQS
-2981 KSIQE
+2981 KSIDE
-2986 LIDDYVKYRQ
+2986 LIKDYVDYRK

-3008 DAISEQAKARNDRV
+3008 DAVTERAAARNDRV
-3022 TDKLTKNA
+3022 TDTLTDNA
-3030 KTTKNAPE
+3030 NKDKSTSGA
-3038 GIKELINILHIA
+3038 IKELINILHIA

-3081 DSYDILAML
+3081 DSYDILTML

-3100 NRDLV
+3100 NSDLV
-3105 KVKELAKDAEF
+3105 RVKELAKEAHF
-3116 LNDNLNIEP
+3116 LNEHLNIKP
-3125 LDKTAESII
+3125 LDKNANSII

-3144 TLDYITNSAIQEYG
+3144 TLDYISNTAIQEYG
-3158 KDTSKGINES
+3158 KDAEHNNIDEAT
-3168 VAYTEFIMGY
+3168 AYTNFIMGY
-3178 VDRLKERLDKTKA
+3178 ADRLAERLNKTKA

-3208 AVNQQIQMNKKTP
+3208 VVNHQIQMYKNTKE
-3221 SSPWYGCTIAIAP
+3221 SPWYGCTIAIAP
-3234 NATDRIP
+3234 NATDRI
-3241 SSMNKNLTHAY
+3241 SGSMNKNLTHAY
-3252 YLNEHFTKGIHQFT
+3252 YLNKYFPKEIHQFT

-3281 EYDGRFTHSGS
+3281 EYDGRFTYSGGI
-3292 LTGQRY
+3292 TGQNY
-3298 DTQQYTVSIDETNG
+3298 DRQKYTVSIDETNG
-3312 REIKSESF
+3312 REIKSDPF
-3320 NRDLANNNKPDIY
+3320 NRDLADRKPDIY
-3333 IANYYGKILTCNES
+3333 IANYYGKILTLNES

-3378 EKNLIQ
+3378 NNTIENLQSDYIL
-3384 DGDVDR
+3384 GNFR
-3390 EWELPSLNIVNET
+3390 PANILHET
-3403 PHFTSGSH
+3403 PQFTAGSH

-3423 NKKIYN
+3423 NDKIYN

-3441 HKEAMKAYEDM
+3441 HKEAMTAYGDM
-3452 EKKYANDPTMRMD
+3452 EKKYANDPSMNMD

-3484 VTFIISKDNQIYLSD
+3484 VTFIVSRDNQVYLSD
-3499 ILEFTEP
+3499 ILECTET
-3506 TSSTSGR
+3506 TSSTSKR

-3538 LQEFRNRFSD
+3538 LQIFRGRFND
-3548 TILRN
+3548 AILN
-3553 ANNDRN
+3553 SANNDRN

-3565 VYQIRTK
+3565 VYSIRT
-3572 NAKKTP
+3572 NAKYKNLSP
-3578 DEISTTRITIPENI
+3578 EKLASTRITIPKNI
-3592 INEDNYVYD
+3592 INETDYVYNYD
-3601 YNSTLTSINI
+3601 SLLNRINE
-3611 DKVCN
+3611 DKLCN
-3616 ISLEDNVIYLGTD
+3616 LSSESNVIYLGYD
-3629 ANPANYY
+3629 ANP
-3636 YKGKGKKPT
+3636 
-3645 IYSYDN
+3645 YSYIRDN
-3651 VKNYEAQKTIG
+3651 SPTPTVYTYDTVKGYEAQKTIG

-3675 TIQNTINAVRRHK
+3675 TIQNTIAAVRRHK
-3688 YTTQKSDEDMNVYD
+3688 YTSQKSDEDMNVYD

-3726 ARSIETSHLDP
+3726 ARSIETSHLDH
-3737 VFNMLKS
+3737 VFNLLKS

-3756 AYSQGGAFIETI
+3756 AYSQGSAFIETI

-3818 AAKHLTLEDFDCSRE
+3818 AAKNLTLEDFDCSRE

-3838 YNYIFRDTNTIDPQI
+3838 YNYIFRDTNTVDPQI
-3853 EFITYSLTNANFR
+3853 EFITYSLTNADFR

-3945 SKADLKIQNAITY
+3945 SKADLKIQNAITF

-3964 SKISDAISSIAET
+3964 SKITDAISSIAET
-3977 TFNRVR
+3977 TFGRVR
-3983 IEEKLRLAET
+3983 AEEKLRLAET

-4072 KDIPQKTLNEMS
+4072 KDIPQKILNEMS

-4135 YVNASKGLIDKL
+4135 YVNASKGLVDK
-4147 ITGINTSGIGY
+4147 ITTGVNTSGIGY

-4196 SKNGNVYRSLNKH
+4196 SKNGSVYRNLNKH

-4278 FDPFYNHIIGEEYYK
+4278 FDPFYNHVIGEEYYK

-4416 SIIERMRAPDWNN
+4416 SIIERMKAPDWNI
-4429 QVAQALDDLYKER
+4429 QVSQALDDLYKER

-4611 TLTEADKARIRGL
+4611 TLTEADRARIRGL
-4624 EASMHDLP
+4624 EASMKALP

-4673 NVIGDQ
+4673 NAIGDQ
-4679 KSWVYK
+4679 KSWAYR

-4779 GIPSIY
+4779 GVPSIY

>member
-1 MADTFDLYT
+1 MADTFDLYN

-40 YRNSTVPQD
+40 YRNNSVPQD
-49 TEAYERRNE
+49 IEAYERRNE

-86 AIFAAI
+86 VIFAAI

-101 FPTNIDKFDA
+101 FPTHIDKFDA
-111 LKQVQQSVLD
+111 LKQVQESVLD

-292 PSLGDHIFNAIKDS
+292 PSLGDHVFDAIKDA

-324 IPFMIPVIGG
+324 IPFMIPVVGG

-420 AKKWEST
+420 AQKWEST

-506 VEAVGKIAKGVK
+506 VEAVGKVAKGVK

-537 AGLGLAAENVGSSL
+537 AGLGLASENVGSAL

-623 IKNADKDPNIA
+623 IRNADKDPNIA
-634 KYFGEITSAYGEKLD
+634 KYFSEITSAYSDKLD

-735 GASKLLEKS
+735 GANKLLEKS

-762 VDTLDEDGQLK
+762 VDTLNEDGQLK

-785 AKRYLEAKKNKESV
+785 AKRYLEAKKNKEAV
-799 PENYT
+799 PEDYT
-804 STVED
+804 SDVAD
-809 TGVSVHEVFERGNVD
+809 TGVSIHEVFERGNVD
-824 VFRFTDILKEPE
+824 VFRFTDILEDPSIRE
-836 VRKAI
+836 AI
-841 ANTDKVAFDKAIDD
+841 ANTDKVAFDNAIDK
-855 LVKENKTDKTKG
+855 LVAENKADETKG

-916 GLKDNITLDAVK
+916 NLGDKITLDDVK

-952 QKAGEIKEAVKDINI
+952 QKAGEIKEDVKDIQNF
-967 KDYNDIIDAT
+967 NDIVDTT
-977 AGEVQIAIEKAL
+977 AGEVQTAIEKAL

-1019 YTVNKVSEGRYVI
+1019 YTVNEVSEGRYVI

-1045 ALAAKKEPITEKEVE
+1045 ALAAKKEPITEKEVI
-1060 DFVNAYTEDLNID
+1060 DFIDAYTKDLTID
-1073 QTSIFKLKDKL
+1073 ETSIFKLKDKL
-1084 RKTFKQYHSAPEESK
+1084 RKTFNQYNSAPEGSK
-1099 ATTKKALIEELNKL
+1099 DTTKKALIEELNKL

-1125 EYVSKHEAVR
+1125 EYVSNHEAVR

-1141 DKNKDYIKESGA
+1141 DKNKDYIKESRA

-1166 VLKEQTVTN
+1166 ALKEQTVTN
-1175 SVFDDLEK
+1175 SVFDSLTDA
-1183 SQAITLAAK
+1183 QAVTLAAE
-1192 AINSM
+1192 AINEM
-1197 YAKIA
+1197 LTRVIAAKI
-1202 AAGIDLNNPT
+1202 DPDNPP
-1212 QEPDKWKN
+1212 QDPKVWQAIKA
-1220 ITIFTLKDIRNLK
+1220 FTLKDIRNLK

-1242 PDSTQ
+1242 PDSVQ

-1275 PSIVMTGDVTGNSE
+1275 PSIVMTGDVTGNRE
-1289 SATKATD
+1289 SVKNASK
-1296 NNIALREA
+1296 NNTLLREA
-1304 FKKSFPNELF
+1304 FKGAFPNELF

-1322 LELASAINEAALE
+1322 LELASAINEAALD

-1362 LEQLQKFEIAVEDGG
+1362 LEQLQKFEITVENGG

-1401 LTDTQLIAVFNAIF
+1401 LTDTQLIGVFNAIF

-1429 VPEKTRINRENI
+1429 VPNKTKINRENI

-1467 TAKISTNTDTFNSSN
+1467 TAKISANTDTFNSTN
-1482 TLVERIIALDRVFG
+1482 TLVDRIIALDKVFG

-1544 DIINELDKPKVLFA
+1544 AIINELDKPKVLFA

-1580 EAYKA
+1580 EAYKVA
-1585 TSITKGNKNAQTA
+1585 SITAGNKHAQTA
-1598 FSKNKVAFIKRL
+1598 FSKNNVAFIKRL
-1610 LLHKIATELKNLSS
+1610 LLHKIATKLQKVSS

-1631 TNEDYARLYRAYQ
+1631 TDENYARLYRAYQ
-1644 ICKGLPEYLPEKNK
+1644 ICKGLPEYLPEKTK
-1658 VHVGT
+1658 VAVGT
-1663 IDNDTVSR
+1663 IDNNTVSR
-1671 LDELLWAVAP
+1671 LDELLWAVAS
-1681 TEKEFDDAINEL
+1681 TEKEFDAAINEL
-1693 RTAYNNKETNIDA
+1693 RTAYKNKQTNIDA

-1714 EVRQAIYTVKG
+1714 EVRQAIYTVDG
-1725 YLILSTNIAEKI
+1725 YLILSENIADKI
-1737 KDSKIKI
+1737 TDKKIKI
-1744 ALAKILQAKVNRNAN
+1744 ALAKILQAKVNKNATT
-1759 ANNASSTTTG
+1759 NNASSTTTG
-1769 TAKLSNNGHNIARV
+1769 TDKLSNNGHNIAGV

-1792 DVTIVGNRCA
+1792 DVTVVGNRCA

-1812 IEANNP
+1812 IAANNP
-1818 NYAGKDKLHDVWKV
+1818 NYAGKDKLHETWKV

-1902 SKAKAKMYQEKFSD
+1902 SKAKAKMYREKFSD

-1974 NGNFHSK
+1974 NGVFHSK

-2007 NNRLESLEKYEYID
+2007 NNRLETIEKYEYKD
-2021 GNGLKCTGH
+2021 GNGLNRTGH

-2037 ETNGKY
+2037 GTNEKY
-2043 PYRIDA
+2043 PYRID
-2049 TNNIDEFQDYQTKL
+2049 TSNGIDEFQDYQTKL
-2063 EQQFNTDEQIHR
+2063 ENQFKNDEAIHR
-2075 VNTHDVSYK
+2075 VTTHDVSYK

-2162 MYFIGNAMDDPDV
+2162 MYFIGNAMDDPKV

-2200 ETYRNQKNEQ
+2200 ETYRIQKNEQ

-2225 SGTEELVFPVVMT
+2225 SDTEELVFPVVMT

-2266 SQVGTVSLKN
+2266 STVGRVSLKN
-2276 PDGSTN
+2276 PDGKVN

-2287 MAMATILFNYGID
+2287 MAMATILFNYGVD
-2300 VDKMTFDEI
+2300 VDKMTFEEI
-2309 RKVFKAMY
+2309 RSVFQKMY
-2317 TKLDDM
+2317 GTLKNM
-2323 DLKSF
+2323 DLPNSSVSDITEKL
-2328 SIDSIRKALSTIQ
+2328 KTIQ

-2347 IKDDEATLKT
+2347 VKDPEATLKT
-2357 KMALPA
+2357 KLALPA
-2363 QLLIHDLQQHGLQ
+2363 QLLIHNLQQNGLQ

-2382 YGNDLVN
+2382 SGNDLVN

-2433 LQQVGGSTFGNFISL
+2433 LQQVNGTSFGNFISL
-2448 MASDPTKFRDVY
+2448 MAHEPDKFRDVY

-2474 FIERCVSDVKASDTS
+2474 FIERCVSDVKASNTS

-2548 LSKRLAGVKGPTM
+2548 LSKRLADVKDPTM

-2566 TRIYDNFK
+2566 TRIYDNFR

-2638 EASERGAILN
+2638 EASERGAVLN
-2648 KAVEA
+2648 RAVEA

-2667 ENYPNKSL
+2667 ENYPDKSL

-2704 TLKPAVMAAIRLI
+2704 TLKPAVMAAIKLI

-2724 AHYKGGDT
+2724 AHYRGGDT
-2732 SVRFGSK
+2732 SVRFGSD

-2767 IIRQTLGAFTGI
+2767 MIRQSLGAFTGI
-2779 HDAVMINLKQFL
+2779 HDAVMINLRQFL
-2791 GDGTGMSVPQAM
+2791 GDGTSMSVPQAM

-2835 MSSSDVAEIRRSMEA
+2835 MSPSDIAEIRRSMEA

-2870 NAENGKGLTV
+2870 NAENGEGLIV

-2897 AEEQIDNIKKSLSA
+2897 AEEQIDKIKKSLSA

-2960 TDTNDPLGLK
+2960 TDTNNPLGLK
-2970 NKSTTDKIYQS
+2970 NTSITDTIYQS
-2981 KSIQE
+2981 KSIQG

-3030 KTTKNAPE
+3030 KTNKNAPE

-3105 KVKELAKDAEF
+3105 KVKELAEEAKF
-3116 LNDNLNIEP
+3116 LNGNLNIEP
-3125 LDKTAESII
+3125 LNQNAESII

-3158 KDTSKGINES
+3158 KNVKNGINES
-3168 VAYTEFIMGY
+3168 VAYTDFVMGY
-3178 VDRLKERLDKTKA
+3178 VNNLRDRLDKTKA

-3208 AVNQQIQMNKKTP
+3208 AVNQQIQLHKNNS
-3221 SSPWYGCTIAIAP
+3221 SSPWHGCTIAIAP

-3241 SSMNKNLTHAY
+3241 SNMNKNLTHAY
-3252 YLNEHFTKGIHQFT
+3252 YLKSHLTKEIHQFT

-3298 DTQQYTVSIDETNG
+3298 DNQQYTVSIDETNG
-3312 REIKSESF
+3312 REIKSYSF
-3320 NRDLANNNKPDIY
+3320 NRDLADRKPDIY

-3390 EWELPSLNIVNET
+3390 EWELPSLNIVNAT

-3441 HKEAMKAYEDM
+3441 HKEAMTAYKDM
-3452 EKKYANDPTMRMD
+3452 EKKYANDPNMNMD

-3484 VTFIISKDNQIYLSD
+3484 VTFIISKDNQILLSD

-3538 LQEFRNRFSD
+3538 LQEFRDRFSD

-3565 VYQIRTK
+3565 IYHIRTE

-3601 YNSTLTSINI
+3601 YNSTLASINI

-3651 VKNYEAQKTIG
+3651 VKGYEAQKTIG

-3675 TIQNTINAVRRHK
+3675 TIQNTINAIRRHG

-3756 AYSQGGAFIETI
+3756 AYSQGSAFIETI

-3818 AAKHLTLEDFDCSRE
+3818 AAKNLTLEDFDCSRE

-3838 YNYIFRDTNTIDPQI
+3838 YNYIFRDTNTVDPQI
-3853 EFITYSLTNANFR
+3853 EFITYSLTNADFR
-3866 KALDKMAERAKFRK
+3866 KALDKMAERAKFKK

-3945 SKADLKIQNAITY
+3945 SKADLKIQNAITF

-3964 SKISDAISSIAET
+3964 SKITDAISSIAET
-3977 TFNRVR
+3977 TFGRVR
-3983 IEEKLRLAET
+3983 AEEKLRLAET

-4013 LPSASEGFQDIANQ
+4013 LPPASEGFQDIANQ

-4084 EYVLKA
+4084 EYVLRA

-4196 SKNGNVYRSLNKH
+4196 SKNGNVYRNLNKH

-4278 FDPFYNHIIGEEYYK
+4278 FDPFYNHVIGEEYYK

-4416 SIIERMRAPDWNN
+4416 SIIERMKAPDWNI
-4429 QVAQALDDLYKER
+4429 QVSQALDDLYKER

-4611 TLTEADKARIRGL
+4611 TLTEADRARIRGL
-4624 EASMHDLP
+4624 EASMKALP

-4673 NVIGDQ
+4673 NAIGDQ
-4679 KSWVYK
+4679 KSWAYR

-4779 GIPSIY
+4779 GVPSIY

>member
-1 MADTFDLYT
+1 MADTFDLYN

-17 QEIESNPLLKAVYDQ
+17 QEIESDPLLKAVYDQ

-101 FPTNIDKFDA
+101 FPTHIDKFDA

-235 QIWDRYGKEYS
+235 QIWDKYGKEYS

-292 PSLGDHIFNAIKDS
+292 PSLGDHVFDAIKDA

-324 IPFMIPVIGG
+324 IPFMIPVIGP

-420 AKKWEST
+420 AQKWEST
-427 LKGLPQGSIARA
+427 LKGLPQGSIART
-439 TITDI
+439 TITDL

-487 IASLPEGIMRKTL
+487 IASLPEGIMRKSL

-537 AGLGLAAENVGSSL
+537 AGLGLASENVGSAL

-608 VDLDNRTDFNTLTDK
+608 IDLDNRTDFNTLTDK

-649 ILNNT
+649 VLNNT

-673 LTINDEGKASVDEA
+673 LTINDEGKASIDEA
-687 KYSSSDANVSLKA
+687 KYSSSDANVSLKV

-709 RNQKIIDNAGA
+709 RNQKIIDKAGA

-726 AEWDAAVKE
+726 TEWDAAVKE

-744 KTSDEYTE
+744 KASDEYTE

-762 VDTLDEDGQLK
+762 VDTLDEDGQLS

-785 AKRYLEAKKNKESV
+785 AKRYLEAKKNKEAV
-799 PENYT
+799 PEDYT
-804 STVED
+804 TNVEGTD
-809 TGVSVHEVFERGNVD
+809 VSIHEVFERGNVD
-824 VFRFTDILKEPE
+824 VFRFTDILESDD

-841 ANTDKVAFDKAIDD
+841 ANTDKVAFDNAIEK
-855 LVKENKTDKTKG
+855 LVAENKTDKTKG

-916 GLKDNITLDAVK
+916 GLKDNITLDEVK
-928 KDPSKLADYVK
+928 DDPSKLADYVK

-977 AGEVQIAIEKAL
+977 AGEVQTAIEKAL

-998 KVYKKKEDAEKAI
+998 KVYKKKEDAEKVI
-1011 KDNKLSEA
+1011 KDSKLGEA

-1032 AERDVKGL
+1032 AERDTKEL
-1040 TDTLE
+1040 TDKLSALE
-1045 ALAAKKEPITEKEVE
+1045 AKKEPITEKEVE
-1060 DFVNAYTEDLNID
+1060 EFIDAYTKDLNID
-1073 QTSIFKLKDKL
+1073 NTSIFKLKDKL
-1084 RKTFKQYHSAPEESK
+1084 RKTFNQYHSAPEESK

-1125 EYVSKHEAVR
+1125 EYVSEHEAVR

-1141 DKNKDYIKESGA
+1141 DKNKDYIKESRA

-1212 QEPDKWKN
+1212 KEPDKWKN
-1220 ITIFTLKDIRNLK
+1220 ITIFTLKDVRNLK
-1233 ALNSRLLRI
+1233 ALNSRLLNF
-1242 PDSTQ
+1242 PDTVQ
-1247 EQEYI
+1247 EQQYI

-1262 TVQTDNTVNTFVS
+1262 TVQADNTVNTFVS

-1296 NNIALREA
+1296 NNIALRKA
-1304 FKKSFPNELF
+1304 FLESFPDGLYEV
-1314 HIPMSIPE
+1314 PMSIPD
-1322 LELASAINEAALE
+1322 LELANAINEAALD

-1346 TLNRN
+1346 ALNRN
-1351 ILNHRREIVDL
+1351 ILNHREEIVDL
-1362 LEQLQKFEIAVEDGG
+1362 LEQLQRFEVTTEDVGKAD
-1377 NSNLL
+1377 LL
-1382 ELACSRAKIKV
+1382 TLACTRAKIKKV
-1393 PKSFEQKD
+1393 PQSFKADALSDQ
-1401 LTDTQLIAVFNAIF
+1401 QLIEIFNAIF

-1429 VPEKTRINRENI
+1429 VPEGASITRDDIT
-1441 SKSMASKSITS
+1441 KPMASKSITS
-1452 YTELRNTKPNKGFNF
+1452 YAELHKLNPKKGFNF
-1467 TAKISTNTDTFNSSN
+1467 GTFAGATKDANAKEYNNSKN
-1482 TLVERIIALDRVFG
+1482 LIDRIIALDKVFG

-1508 SVNTDY
+1508 SINTDY

-1534 FYGLKPKEID
+1534 FYGLSPT
-1544 DIINELDKPKVLFA
+1544 DINDILDELGNNPFKT
-1558 SSKGVNS
+1558 SGKGATT
-1565 SEANWQMHNIQEFVQ
+1565 SEANWQMNDIQEFVQ
-1580 EAYKA
+1580 KAYKNTTGF
-1585 TSITKGNKNAQTA
+1585 TSGNDGAKKA
-1598 FSKNKVAFIKRL
+1598 FSRNKVAFVKRL
-1610 LLHKIATELKNLSS
+1610 LLHKLAIELKNASS
-1624 SDKQNKF
+1624 TTNKQNNF
-1631 TNEDYARLYRAYQ
+1631 TDEKYARLYRAYQ
-1644 ICKGLPEYLPEKNK
+1644 ICKGLPEYLPEQATVNS
-1658 VHVGT
+1658 V
-1663 IDNDTVSR
+1663 DNNAVSR
-1671 LDELLWAVAP
+1671 LEDLLWTVAP
-1681 TEKEFDDAINEL
+1681 TVAQFDDAIKEL
-1693 RTAYNNKETNIDA
+1693 RDSYKAGKTNIDA
-1706 DLTDTAIK
+1706 DLTDTVVK
-1714 EVRQAIYTVKG
+1714 ELKQSLYTVQG
-1725 YLILSTNIAEKI
+1725 YLQGVGNVANKIEDNNIKT
-1737 KDSKIKI
+1737 
-1744 ALAKILQAKVNRNAN
+1744 ALAKILQAKVNRDATN
-1759 ANNASSTTTG
+1759 NNASSVTTG
-1769 TAKLSNNGHNIARV
+1769 TAKLSNNGHNIAKT
-1783 YVNHSVYAD
+1783 YVEHSAYVD
-1792 DVTIVGNRCA
+1792 DVTVIGNGCA

-1818 NYAGKDKLHDVWKV
+1818 NYAGRNKLHDVWKV

-1846 DLIID
+1846 GLIID

-1924 GKQAIHSI
+1924 GRQAIHSI
-1932 GLRLASENSRAN
+1932 GLRIASENSRAN

-1981 KPEGSSIRVVKLT
+1981 KPEEGSSIRVVKLT
-1994 DGTNGLSNDGVDL
+1994 DGTNNLGNEGLEL
-2007 NNRLESLEKYEYID
+2007 NNRLESLEKYEYTD
-2021 GNGLKCTGH
+2021 NGLTRTGH

-2037 ETNGKY
+2037 ETNDKY
-2043 PYRIDA
+2043 PYRLNNNG
-2049 TNNIDEFQDYQTKL
+2049 TNEFEVYQNKL
-2063 EQQFNTDEQIHR
+2063 AQRFVDDTQNHR
-2075 VNTHDVSYK
+2075 VITHDDVSYE
-2084 TLDKSGNEVDAKFK
+2084 TLDNAGNPNPVTFK

-2104 TGLARVK
+2104 TGLAKV
-2111 QTNGTAL
+2111 TGATL
-2118 NNGNPVYL
+2118 NNGKPVYL

-2150 STERRTFNKQAY
+2150 STEKRTFNKQAY
-2162 MYFIGNAMDDPDV
+2162 DEFIGNAMNDRNV
-2175 KYWTDLPENVQ
+2175 KYWTDLPKDVQ
-2186 RALGMDLDK
+2186 RALGMDLDE

-2200 ETYRNQKNEQ
+2200 ETYRRQKNEQ

-2225 SGTEELVFPVVMT
+2225 GNNEELVFPVIMT

-2266 SQVGTVSLKN
+2266 STVGRVSLQN
-2276 PDGSTN
+2276 SDGKVN

-2287 MAMATILFNYGID
+2287 MAMATILFNYGAD
-2300 VDKMTFDEI
+2300 VDKMTFKEI

-2317 TKLDDM
+2317 DALKSM
-2323 DLKSF
+2323 DLPNSSVSDITDKL
-2328 SIDSIRKALSTIQ
+2328 KTIQ

-2347 IKDDEATLKT
+2347 VEDPEATLKT
-2357 KMALPA
+2357 KLALPA
-2363 QLLIHDLQQHGLQ
+2363 QLLIHNLQQNGLQ

-2403 SHHFVQSDVFSNTDD
+2403 SHHFAQSDVFSNTDD
-2418 ISIAKAVAV
+2418 ISLVKAVAV
-2427 GMIPKS
+2427 GMVPKS
-2433 LQQVGGSTFGNFISL
+2433 LQQVDGTTFGDFVSL
-2448 MASDPTKFRDVY
+2448 MAYDPNKFRDVY

-2467 KQYSVAA
+2467 KQYSVAS
-2474 FIERCVSDVKASDTS
+2474 FIEKCVSDVKASNVS
-2489 INLLNDLCDIF
+2489 KRLLNDLCIIF
-2500 NIDKKLSIE
+2500 NVDVNLSIDKK
-2509 AKIAGLM
+2509 IASLM

-2548 LSKRLAGVKGPTM
+2548 LSKRLAGVKGPQM
-2561 DVQKL
+2561 KKDQL
-2566 TRIYDNFK
+2566 IRIYNNF
-2574 RYNKGDLVLLDKL
+2574 REYNGKEDLVLLDKL

-2594 EVLKDPDKDLT
+2594 EVLKDPNKDLT
-2605 DYLIFIEG
+2605 DCLIFIEG
-2613 NENLFENI
+2613 NDKLFENI

-2648 KAVEA
+2648 RAVEA

-2704 TLKPAVMAAIRLI
+2704 TLKPAVMAAIKLI

-2724 AHYKGGDT
+2724 AHYRGGDT

-2791 GDGTGMSVPQAM
+2791 GEGTSMSVPKAM
-2803 NKSFINNALTAYLPL
+2803 NKSFVNNALTAYLPL
-2818 LEMSNNL
+2818 LEMANNL

-2835 MSSSDVAEIRRSMEA
+2835 MSPTDVAETRRSMEA
-2850 LTGYACLEISNIMNL
+2850 LMGYACLEISNIMNL
-2865 LEEAR
+2865 LREA
-2870 NAENGKGLTV
+2870 EKSEGIMV
-2880 NQFAFGDLTGFK
+2880 NQFAFGEATGFK
-2892 ITKKY
+2892 IDAKY
-2897 AEEQIDNIKKSLSA
+2897 ATEQIDKIKNSLSA

-2922 AGFINWLKENNNTA
+2922 AGFIDWLKENNKAA

-2947 FTLKSIK
+2947 FTLESIK
-2954 ELQSAI
+2954 ELHNTI
-2960 TDTNDPLGLK
+2960 KDTNNPLGLGNVK
-2970 NKSTTDKIYQS
+2970 IDDKIYQS
-2981 KSIQE
+2981 KSIQD
-2986 LIDDYVKYRQ
+2986 LIKDYVDYRQ
-2996 GQYES
+2996 GQYNS

-3008 DAISEQAKARNDRV
+3008 DAVTEQAAARNERV
-3022 TDKLTKNA
+3022 TNTLTDNA
-3030 KTTKNAPE
+3030 NTDKTTPNA
-3038 GIKELINILHIA
+3038 IKELINILHIA

-3062 TKLLNHKAH
+3062 IKLLNNKAH

-3081 DSYDILAML
+3081 DSYDILTML

-3100 NRDLV
+3100 NSDLV
-3105 KVKELAKDAEF
+3105 KVKELAKEAHF
-3116 LNDNLNIEP
+3116 LNEHLNIKP
-3125 LDKTAESII
+3125 LDKNTNSII

-3144 TLDYITNSAIQEYG
+3144 TLDYISNTATQKYG
-3158 KDTSKGINES
+3158 EDAEHNNIDEAT
-3168 VAYTEFIMGY
+3168 AYSDFMMGY
-3178 VDRLKERLDKTKA
+3178 ANRLAERLDKTKA

-3208 AVNQQIQMNKKTP
+3208 VVNQQIQMYKNNKE
-3221 SSPWYGCTIAIAP
+3221 SPWYGCTIAIAP

-3241 SSMNKNLTHAY
+3241 SSMNKNLTHAH
-3252 YLNEHFTKGIHQFT
+3252 YLNEYITAEKHQFT

-3281 EYDGRFTHSGS
+3281 EYDGRFTYSGGI
-3292 LTGQRY
+3292 TGQNY
-3298 DTQQYTVSIDETNG
+3298 DRQKYTVSIDETNG
-3312 REIKSESF
+3312 REIKSDSF
-3320 NRDLANNNKPDIY
+3320 KRDLADCKPDIY
-3333 IANYYGKILTCNES
+3333 IANYYGKILTLNES

-3378 EKNLIQ
+3378 NDTFENLQSDYILGNFIPKNILH
-3384 DGDVDR
+3384 
-3390 EWELPSLNIVNET
+3390 ET
-3403 PHFTSGSH
+3403 PQFITGSH

-3423 NKKIYN
+3423 NDKIYN

-3452 EKKYANDPTMRMD
+3452 EKKYANDPSMNMD

-3476 LDNFTPIK
+3476 VDNFTPIK
-3484 VTFIISKDNQIYLSD
+3484 VTFIVSRDNQVFLSD
-3499 ILEFTEP
+3499 ILECTEA
-3506 TSSTSGR
+3506 TSSTSNR

-3518 LKTEASYNANTEEGR
+3518 LKTEASYNANTEDGR
-3533 RAIQR
+3533 RGLQR
-3538 LQEFRNRFSD
+3538 LQIFRDRFND
-3548 TILRN
+3548 AILN
-3553 ANNDRN
+3553 SANNDRN
-3559 NAFSSW
+3559 NVFSSW
-3565 VYQIRTK
+3565 VYRIRTNPKYK
-3572 NAKKTP
+3572 NLSPEELAN
-3578 DEISTTRITIPENI
+3578 TRITIPKNI
-3592 INEDNYVYD
+3592 INETDYVYNYD
-3601 YNSTLTSINI
+3601 SILNRINI
-3611 DKVCN
+3611 DKLCN
-3616 ISLEDNVIYLGTD
+3616 LSSENNVIYLGYD
-3629 ANPANYY
+3629 ANP
-3636 YKGKGKKPT
+3636 
-3645 IYSYDN
+3645 YSYIRADSATPN
-3651 VKNYEAQKTIG
+3651 VYTYDTVKGYEAQKTIG

-3675 TIQNTINAVRRHK
+3675 TIQNTIAAVRRHK

-3726 ARSIETSHLDP
+3726 ARSIETSHLDH
-3737 VFNMLKS
+3737 VFNLLKS

-3756 AYSQGGAFIETI
+3756 AYSQGSAFIETI

-3818 AAKHLTLEDFDCSRE
+3818 AAKNLTLEDFDCSRE

-3838 YNYIFRDTNTIDPQI
+3838 YNYIFRDTNTVDPQI

-3977 TFNRVR
+3977 TFGRVR
-3983 IEEKLRLAET
+3983 VEEKLRLAET

-4196 SKNGNVYRSLNKH
+4196 SKNGNVYRNLNKH

-4312 DIFNGRNKSDVY
+4312 DIFNGRNKSYIY

-4416 SIIERMRAPDWNN
+4416 SIIERMKAPDWNM
-4429 QVAQALDDLYKER
+4429 QVSQALDDLYKER

-4611 TLTEADKARIRGL
+4611 TLTEADRARIRGL
-4624 EASMHDLP
+4624 EASMKALP

-4673 NVIGDQ
+4673 NAIGDQ
-4679 KSWVYK
+4679 KSWAYK

-4799 VPGFGLWYDSLGTLP
+4799 VPGFGLWYDSLGSLP
-4814 INRALDIL
+4814 ISRAIDIL

>member
-1 MADTFDLYT
+1 MADTFDLYN

-40 YRNSTVPQD
+40 YRNNSVPQD
-49 TEAYERRNE
+49 VEAYERRNE

-86 AIFAAI
+86 VIFAAI

-101 FPTNIDKFDA
+101 FPTHIDKFDA

-121 AQNELNALKGYNIE
+121 AQNELNAIKGYNIE

-151 LNTAVSPYYAYK
+151 LNTAVSPYYAYR

-235 QIWDRYGKEYS
+235 QIWDRYGKEYN

-256 ADKSDLLGSRNI
+256 ADKADLLGSKNI
-268 STDEARVLMDQYRR
+268 STDEARVLMDQYHR

-292 PSLGDHIFNAIKDS
+292 PSLGDHIFDAIKDS

-391 GYGGVAGQFFRGIG
+391 GYDGVAGQFFRGIG

-420 AKKWEST
+420 AQKWEST

-439 TITDI
+439 TITDL

-506 VEAVGKIAKGVK
+506 VEAVGKVAKGVK
-518 TGNKY
+518 IGNKY
-523 LHEHFDAGVQDMAK
+523 LHEHFDAGIQDMAK
-537 AGLGLAAENVGSSL
+537 AGLGLASENVGSAL

-580 GISNAAYKPIS
+580 GISNVAYKPIS

-623 IKNADKDPNIA
+623 IRNADKDPNIA
-634 KYFGEITSAYGEKLD
+634 KYFDEITSAYGEKLD

-654 IEAARTE
+654 IDAARTE

-673 LTINDEGKASVDEA
+673 LTVNDEGKASVDEA

-726 AEWDAAVKE
+726 TEWDAAVKE
-735 GASKLLEKS
+735 GANKLLEKS

-762 VDTLDEDGQLK
+762 VDTLDEEGQLK

-799 PENYT
+799 PEDYT
-804 STVED
+804 SNVEGTD
-809 TGVSVHEVFERGNVD
+809 VSIHEVFERGNVD
-824 VFRFTDILKEPE
+824 IFRFTDILKDDA

-841 ANTDKVAFDKAIDD
+841 ANTDKEAFDKAINN
-855 LVKENKTDKTKG
+855 LVAENKADKTKG

-916 GLKDNITLDAVK
+916 GLGDKITLDDVK
-928 KDPSKLADYVK
+928 NDNSKLADYVK
-939 QQLTDRTSDKTIY
+939 QELTDRTSDKTIY

-967 KDYNDIIDAT
+967 KDYNDIVDAT
-977 AGEVQIAIEKAL
+977 TGEVQTAIKKAL

-998 KVYKKKEDAEKAI
+998 KVYKKKEDAEKVI
-1011 KDNKLSEA
+1011 KDSKLGEA
-1019 YTVNKVSEGRYVI
+1019 YTVNEVSKGRYVI
-1032 AERDVKGL
+1032 AERDVKDL

-1045 ALAAKKEPITEKEVE
+1045 ALEAKKEPITEKEVT
-1060 DFVNAYTEDLNID
+1060 DFIDAYTKDLDID
-1073 QTSIFKLKDKL
+1073 ETSISKLKDKL

-1141 DKNKDYIKESGA
+1141 DKNKDYIKESRA
-1153 RKAERALKTKADK
+1153 RKAERALKKKADK

-1220 ITIFTLKDIRNLK
+1220 ITIFTLKDVRNLK
-1233 ALNSRLLRI
+1233 ALNSRLLNF
-1242 PDSTQ
+1242 PDTVQ
-1247 EQEYI
+1247 EQQYI

-1262 TVQTDNTVNTFVS
+1262 NVQENTTNTFVS

-1289 SATKATD
+1289 SATKAMD

-1304 FKKSFPNELF
+1304 FIKSFPDGLYRV
-1314 HIPMSIPE
+1314 PMSIPD
-1322 LELASAINEAALE
+1322 LELANAINEAALD

-1351 ILNHRREIVDL
+1351 ILNHREEIVDL
-1362 LEQLQKFEIAVEDGG
+1362 LKQLQKFEIAVEDGG

-1382 ELACSRAKIKV
+1382 ELACSKAKIKRV
-1393 PKSFEQKD
+1393 PKSFDQKD
-1401 LTDTQLIAVFNAIF
+1401 LTDTQLIEVFNAIF

-1429 VPEKTRINRENI
+1429 VPEKTQINRKNI

-1467 TAKISTNTDTFNSSN
+1467 SRDTPDRKAFNAST

-1534 FYGLKPKEID
+1534 FYGLKPKEIN
-1544 DIINELDKPKVLFA
+1544 DIIDELDKPNVLFTP
-1558 SSKGVNS
+1558 SKGVNS

-1580 EAYKA
+1580 KAYNA
-1585 TSITKGNKNAQTA
+1585 TNITAGNNKAQTA
-1598 FSKNKVAFIKRL
+1598 FSKNNVAFIKRL
-1610 LLHKIATELKNLSS
+1610 LLHKLATELKKVSS

-1631 TNEDYARLYRAYQ
+1631 TDENYARLYRAYQ
-1644 ICKGLPEYLPEKNK
+1644 ICKGLPEYLPEKTK
-1658 VHVGT
+1658 VAVGT
-1663 IDNDTVSR
+1663 IDNNTVDKLDT
-1671 LDELLWAVAP
+1671 LLWAVAS
-1681 TEKEFDDAINEL
+1681 TEQQFDDAINEL
-1693 RTAYNNKETNIDA
+1693 RTAYKNKQTNIDA

-1714 EVRQAIYTVKG
+1714 EIRQAIYTVDG
-1725 YLILSTNIAEKI
+1725 YLILSTNIADKI
-1737 KDSKIKI
+1737 TDPKIKI
-1744 ALAKILQAKVNRNAN
+1744 ALAKILQAKVNRDAN

-1769 TAKLSNNGHNIARV
+1769 TSKLSNNGYNIARV

-1792 DVTIVGNRCA
+1792 DVTIVGDRCA

-1812 IEANNP
+1812 IVANNP
-1818 NYAGKDKLHDVWKV
+1818 TYAGKDKLHDVWKV
-1832 ITGIAK
+1832 ITNIAK

-1892 QSLVANNVIS
+1892 QSLVTNNVIS
-1902 SKAKAKMYQEKFSD
+1902 SKAKAKMYREKFSD
-1916 YESLCRSL
+1916 YETLCRSL
-1924 GKQAIHSI
+1924 GRQAIHSI

-1960 LEAKGYV
+1960 LEAKDYV

-1994 DGTNGLSNDGVDL
+1994 DGTNGLSTDGVDL
-2007 NNRLESLEKYEYID
+2007 NNRLETMEKYEYTD
-2021 GNGLKCTGH
+2021 SNGLNRTGH

-2037 ETNGKY
+2037 GTNEKY
-2043 PYRIDA
+2043 PYRID
-2049 TNNIDEFQDYQTKL
+2049 NNIDEFKDYQNKL
-2063 EQQFNTDEQIHR
+2063 ENQFNNDETIHR
-2075 VNTHDVSYK
+2075 VTTYNDISYE
-2084 TLDKSGNEVDAKFK
+2084 TLDKSGNPNPVTFK

-2104 TGLARVK
+2104 TGLAK
-2111 QTNGTAL
+2111 ITQTNGTNL
-2118 NNGNPVYL
+2118 NNGNSVYL

-2137 MNEPLPL
+2137 MNEPLTL

-2150 STERRTFNKQAY
+2150 STERRTFKKQAY
-2162 MYFIGNAMDDPDV
+2162 MDFIGNEMDKPSV
-2175 KYWTDLPENVQ
+2175 KYWTDLQENVQ

-2200 ETYRNQKNEQ
+2200 ETYRIQKNEQ

-2225 SGTEELVFPVVMT
+2225 SGTEELVFPVIMT

-2266 SQVGTVSLKN
+2266 SPVGTVSLKN
-2276 PDGSTN
+2276 PDGSPS

-2300 VDKMTFDEI
+2300 VDKMTFEEI
-2309 RKVFKAMY
+2309 RKVFKKMY
-2317 TKLDDM
+2317 DT
-2323 DLKSF
+2323 LKSMNLLN
-2328 SIDSIRKALSTIQ
+2328 SSVSDITENLKTIQ

-2347 IKDDEATLKT
+2347 VKDDEATLKT
-2357 KMALPA
+2357 KLALPA
-2363 QLLIHDLQQHGLQ
+2363 QLLIHDLQQNGLK

-2382 YGNDLVN
+2382 NGNDLVN

-2433 LQQVGGSTFGNFISL
+2433 LQQVGSTTFGNFISL
-2448 MASDPTKFRDVY
+2448 MAYEPTKFRDVY

-2509 AKIAGLM
+2509 TKIAGLM

-2548 LSKRLAGVKGPTM
+2548 LSKRLAGVKGPQM
-2561 DVQKL
+2561 KKDQL
-2566 TRIYDNFK
+2566 IRIYDNFK

-2613 NENLFENI
+2613 NENLFEHI

-2648 KAVEA
+2648 RAVEA

-2667 ENYPNKSL
+2667 ENYPDKSL

-2704 TLKPAVMAAIRLI
+2704 TLKPAIMAAIRLI

-2724 AHYKGGDT
+2724 AHYRGGDT

-2791 GDGTGMSVPQAM
+2791 GDGVEMSVPQAM
-2803 NKSFINNALTAYLPL
+2803 NKSFIDNALTAYLPL

-2835 MSSSDVAEIRRSMEA
+2835 MSPSDVAEIRRSMEA

-2865 LEEAR
+2865 LEEAK
-2870 NAENGKGLTV
+2870 NGEGLIV
-2880 NQFAFGDLTGFK
+2880 NQFALGDLTGFK
-2892 ITKKY
+2892 ITKEY
-2897 AEEQIDNIKKSLSA
+2897 AKEQIDKIKESLSA

-2947 FTLKSIK
+2947 STLKSIK

-2960 TDTNDPLGLK
+2960 TDTNNPLGLG
-2970 NKSTTDKIYQS
+2970 NTNISAEIYQS
-2981 KSIQE
+2981 KSIQG

-2996 GQYES
+2996 GQYDS

-3008 DAISEQAKARNDRV
+3008 DAISEQATARNDRV
-3022 TDKLTKNA
+3022 TNKLTKKA
-3030 KTTKNAPE
+3030 KTSKSAPE

-3050 RDINSISKEGSI
+3050 RDVGGISKEGSI

-3081 DSYDILAML
+3081 DSYDILTML

-3105 KVKELAKDAEF
+3105 KVKELAEEAKF

-3125 LDKTAESII
+3125 LNQSAESII

-3158 KDTSKGINES
+3158 KDITKGIDES
-3168 VAYTEFIMGY
+3168 VAYTEFIMKY
-3178 VDRLKERLDKTKA
+3178 VDSLKERLDKTKA

-3208 AVNQQIQMNKKTP
+3208 AVNQQIQMHKADSSTP
-3221 SSPWYGCTIAIAP
+3221 WFGCTIAIAP

-3241 SSMNKNLTHAY
+3241 SNLNKNLTHAH
-3252 YLNEHFTKGIHQFT
+3252 YLNGYLTAEKHQFT

-3281 EYDGRFTHSGS
+3281 EYDGRFTYSGGI
-3292 LTGQRY
+3292 TGQNY
-3298 DTQQYTVSIDETNG
+3298 DRQKYTVSIDETNG
-3312 REIKSESF
+3312 REIKSDSF
-3320 NRDLANNNKPDIY
+3320 NRDLADNKPDIY

-3378 EKNLIQ
+3378 NDTLENLQSDYILGNFRPKNILH
-3384 DGDVDR
+3384 
-3390 EWELPSLNIVNET
+3390 ET
-3403 PHFTSGSH
+3403 PQFITGSH

-3423 NKKIYN
+3423 NDKIYN

-3441 HKEAMKAYEDM
+3441 HKEAMTAYRDM
-3452 EKKYANDPTMRMD
+3452 EKKYVNDPSMNMD

-3484 VTFIISKDNQIYLSD
+3484 VTFIVSRDNQVYLSD
-3499 ILEFTEP
+3499 ILECTET
-3506 TSSTSGR
+3506 TSSTSNR

-3533 RAIQR
+3533 RGIQR
-3538 LQEFRNRFSD
+3538 LQIFRDRFND
-3548 TILRN
+3548 AILN
-3553 ANNDRN
+3553 SANNDRN

-3565 VYQIRTK
+3565 IYRIRTDAKYK
-3572 NAKKTP
+3572 NLSPEELAN
-3578 DEISTTRITIPENI
+3578 TRITIPKNI
-3592 INEDNYVYD
+3592 INETDYVYNYD
-3601 YNSTLTSINI
+3601 SILNRINVDKLCNLSTEN
-3611 DKVCN
+3611 
-3616 ISLEDNVIYLGTD
+3616 NVIYLGYD
-3629 ANPANYY
+3629 ANP
-3636 YKGKGKKPT
+3636 
-3645 IYSYDN
+3645 YSYIRANGVIPTVYTYDT
-3651 VKNYEAQKTIG
+3651 VKGYEAQKTIG

-3675 TIQNTINAVRRHK
+3675 TIQNTIAAVRGHK

-3818 AAKHLTLEDFDCSRE
+3818 AAKNLTLEDFDCSRE

-3838 YNYIFRDTNTIDPQI
+3838 YNYIFRDTNTVDPQI

-3866 KALDKMAERAKFRK
+3866 KALDKMAERAKFKK

-3931 PRDEDAYLAEKMQL
+3931 PRDEDAYLTEKMQL

-3964 SKISDAISSIAET
+3964 DAISSIAKT
-3977 TFNRVR
+3977 TFSRVR
-3983 IEEKLRLAET
+3983 AEEKLRLAET

-4013 LPSASEGFQDIANQ
+4013 LPPASEGFQDIANQ

-4135 YVNASKGLIDKL
+4135 YVNASKGLVDK
-4147 ITGINTSGIGY
+4147 ITTGVNTSGIGY

-4196 SKNGNVYRSLNKH
+4196 SKNGSVYRNLNKH

-4278 FDPFYNHIIGEEYYK
+4278 FDPFYNHVIGEEYYK

-4416 SIIERMRAPDWNN
+4416 SIIERMKAPDWNI
-4429 QVAQALDDLYKER
+4429 QVSQALDDLYKER

-4611 TLTEADKARIRGL
+4611 TLTEADRARIRGL
-4624 EASMHDLP
+4624 EASMKALP

-4673 NVIGDQ
+4673 NAIGDQ
-4679 KSWVYK
+4679 KSWAYR

-4779 GIPSIY
+4779 GVPSIY

-4814 INRALDIL
+4814 ISRALDIL